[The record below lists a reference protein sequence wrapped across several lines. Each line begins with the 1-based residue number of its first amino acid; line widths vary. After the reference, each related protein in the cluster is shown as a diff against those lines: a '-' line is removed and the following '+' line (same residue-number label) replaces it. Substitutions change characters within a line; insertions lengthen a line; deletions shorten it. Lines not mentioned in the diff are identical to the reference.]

1 MRGTKP
7 EWGHLPQTRS
17 STGKIF
23 AALIATAVGASAGGI
38 VALSFVDRSI
48 DKNGQPGRVA
58 SMTNLQHQAQAGDSE
73 SANAGQGGGHSGGAA
88 ENASIRRSTTSGW
101 GNSALV
107 EQPMATDYGRT
118 KSALE
123 GDETATR
130 AVTLLETN
138 ATKMR
143 HVATSGTRS
152 GKWITPGK
160 YYMRVGN
167 THPHYVHRGWMRT
180 YQNAGW
186 RYDSW
191 D

>member
-7 EWGHLPQTRS
+7 ESGHLPQTRS

-23 AALIATAVGASAGGI
+23 TALIATAVGASASGI
-38 VALSFVDRSI
+38 VALSLVDRSV
-48 DKNGQPGRVA
+48 DKNGQPGQVA
-58 SMTNLQHQAQAGDSE
+58 STSLRHQAQAVDSE
-73 SANAGQGGGHSGGAA
+73 SAKAGQGGGHSGGAA
-88 ENASIRRSTTSGW
+88 ENASIRRSTTSGG

-107 EQPMATDYGRT
+107 AQPMATDYGRT
-118 KSALE
+118 KSALG

-138 ATKMR
+138 ATKTQ
-143 HVATSGTRS
+143 HVATIGTRI

-180 YQNAGW
+180 HQNAGW
-186 RYDSW
+186 RYDRW

>member
-7 EWGHLPQTRS
+7 EWGHLSQTRS

-38 VALSFVDRSI
+38 VALSFVDRSV
-48 DKNGQPGRVA
+48 DKNGQPGQVA
-58 SMTNLQHQAQAGDSE
+58 SMTSLRHQAQAVDSE
-73 SANAGQGGGHSGGAA
+73 SAKAGQGGGHSGGAA
-88 ENASIRRSTTSGW
+88 ENASIRPSTTSGG

-118 KSALE
+118 KSAVG
-123 GDETATR
+123 GDETAT
-130 AVTLLETN
+130 N
-138 ATKMR
+138 ATKMQ

-152 GKWITPGK
+152 GKWITSGK